1 MLKPLEQFVCDT
13 CRQVIET
20 SADGWF
26 EWCEDGD
33 RQAHSFHIVHQRA
46 ECRADPQVPGLRG
59 HRLDELVG
67 VPNMTRLYGLFDVGL
82 PEEGAVKT
90 LATLLDRHEF
100 TDLLHRL
107 TSRYYDEAR
116 QYWQQ
121 AKDSGF
127 FEGSSEPAIYQPST
141 FKRIIEVYG
150 AGQDG
155 DGPAFSPG
163 PCNVAGCCDHH

>member
-1 MLKPLEQFVCDT
+1 MLKPLEQFVCDA

-20 SADGWF
+20 AGDGWF
-26 EWCEDGD
+26 EWCEDGE
-33 RQAHSFHIVHQRA
+33 RQAHSFRIVHHRP
-46 ECRADPQVPGLRG
+46 ECRSSPETPGLRQ

-67 VPNMTRLYGLFDVGL
+67 IGNMTRLYGLFDVGL

-100 TDLLHRL
+100 TDLLLRL

-121 AKDSGF
+121 ARAAGF
-127 FEGSSEPAIYQPST
+127 FEGSSEAMIYQPST
-141 FKRIIEVYG
+141 FKKIIEQYG
-150 AGQDG
+150 AGQTG
-155 DGPAFSPG
+155 DGPDFHPG
-163 PCNVAGCCDHH
+163 ACHVGGCCDHH